1 MPSPRFKEFSFNGD
15 PTKYI
20 APSWDQMGILNF
32 ELIQQVRESGKEY
45 DRVVAMA
52 KGGWTWARAF
62 VDGMGMDALS
72 SLRVKLYI
80 GINEKADKPEII
92 EPLTADVRGRKV
104 LLFDDVVD
112 SGETYAFAQKHLI
125 EDHGAAEVDTA
136 ALFWKPKTAVIEPT
150 FSAAET
156 DAWIVFPHEVNE
168 FVRETAKSWKA
179 KGLSDGEIMGRYFK
193 LGLPYEQA
201 EYYLSKVR

>member
-1 MPSPRFKEFSFNGD
+1 
-15 PTKYI
+15 
-20 APSWDQMGILNF
+20 
-32 ELIQQVRESGKEY
+32 
-45 DRVVAMA
+45 
-52 KGGWTWARAF
+52 
-62 VDGMGMDALS
+62 MGMDALS

-193 LGLPYEQA
+193 LGLPYNRQNII
-201 EYYLSKVR
+201 YQK